1 MNIPMQAQVLK
12 KVFEKVFDE
21 IREQLDLTMNEIIVL
36 LYLESNKNKNTA
48 KDIVEDSLIA
58 KSHVSKSVDSLVN
71 KNLIIRVPDEENKK
85 IIHLELNEN
94 AEKIM
99 DELSKKEEEMKALV
113 LKGIPEENIKILE
126 EALEQVKQNIKEFI
140 NF

>member
-71 KNLIIRVPDEENKK
+71 KNLITRTPDEENKK